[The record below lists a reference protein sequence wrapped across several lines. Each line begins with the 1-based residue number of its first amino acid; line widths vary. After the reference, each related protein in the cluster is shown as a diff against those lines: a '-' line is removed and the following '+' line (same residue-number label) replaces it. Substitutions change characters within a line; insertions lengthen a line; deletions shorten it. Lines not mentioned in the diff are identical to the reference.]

1 MITSLIGWCIRNRS
15 VVLVM
20 TLAALAV
27 GAWSA
32 ARTNVDAIPDLSDVQ
47 VIVRTEYPGRAPQI
61 VEDQVTYAIT
71 TQMMGVPH
79 AAHVRGYSMF
89 GTSFVYIIFDD
100 GTDLYWARSRVLEQL
115 ARVAGQL
122 PQGVTPVLGPDATG
136 VGWILQYVLVTDASD
151 PEGASLDLSQLRSL
165 QDWFL
170 RYELQRIDGVSEVAS
185 LGGFVKQYQ
194 IVVDP
199 MKLLAHGISLRQ
211 VHEAVRRSNVDVGG
225 RVVEMSETEF
235 MVRGLGT
242 LGSLTKEQVA
252 ASRISGE
259 SLDQVRTSLALK
271 ELGMIA
277 LRADAQGAATFLGDV
292 AEIRIG
298 PDIRRGIAEWNGL
311 GETVGGIVV
320 MRHGEN
326 ARTTIERVRD
336 KLADLEA
343 GLPPGVRIEIAYDRS
358 LLIDDAVQTLRGA
371 LLEEMLVVALIT
383 ILFLLHARSVF
394 VALLV
399 LPIAVLVSLAAMQ
412 LLGINANIM
421 SLGGVA
427 IAIGVIVDSSIVMV
441 DNAHKH
447 LQRERER
454 VAASGAAPRAHAE
467 IIADAACEVG
477 PTLFVSLLIITVSFL
492 PVFVLGEQAGRLF
505 KPLAYTKTFTMA
517 AAAIIAVTVIP
528 VFMVYFIRERLTSS
542 GAGAG
547 GRGRVWVAATVV
559 IAPAL
564 VLMLAPLPLIEDA
577 RLWAAGGWMI
587 LAGVLI
593 IPQRIAGEADLP
605 MSRLL
610 HRCYDPVFRSVMHF
624 RWPVSIAAVVIV
636 AATVWPAGQLG
647 SEFMPP
653 LEEGDLLYMPTTDP
667 GLSTTKARQ
676 LLQQTDKLI
685 MRFPEVKSVMGKVGR
700 AETATDPAPMTM
712 IETTITLHRD
722 KSRWRRM
729 PIPRFFDGWPEF
741 LQTPLRWLWPQS
753 RSITVDELRYGAN
766 LPDGGRLAGLD
777 ETVSIPGL
785 RNSWTMP
792 IRTRIDMLATGVQ
805 TPVGVKVMGSDLAM
819 VSQLSEQIAQ
829 ALRTDDRTKSF
840 TGSAFADRNM
850 GGNYLDIR
858 INRQRIARLGLN
870 VEDVQDVIAGALGG
884 ENVTYTI
891 EGLERYPVNIRYPHE
906 LRDSIQAMQRVLV
919 STPTGAQV
927 PLEQVATISTH
938 KGPSMIKSEG
948 ARLTSWVY
956 VEPTGIDVGEYI
968 ELARETVADAVALP
982 TGYNI
987 VWSGQFEQMQAV
999 RDRLLIV
1006 VPLTGGLIVLLLL
1019 IATRSWWRVAFVLLA
1034 IPLSLVGAIWLL
1046 WFLDYNMSVAVWVGL
1061 IALAGLEAETGL
1073 VLLTFLDRSCERREA
1088 EGRLRSR
1095 SDVREAVFEGAVQRV
1110 RPITMTELTTFAA
1123 LLPLLWASG
1132 AGADTMS
1139 RLAAPMVG
1147 GVVTGYLGMLV
1158 VFPVVYYLVRS
1169 RSVTAESSSD

>member
-1 MITSLIGWCIRNRS
+1 MIASLIGWCIRNRS

-20 TLAALAV
+20 TLAVMAGGV
-27 GAWSA
+27 WSA

-61 VEDQVTYAIT
+61 VEDQVTYPLT
-71 TQMMGVPH
+71 TQMMSVPH
-79 AAHVRGYSMF
+79 AAHVRGFSMF

-115 ARVAGQL
+115 DRVAGQL
-122 PQGVTPVLGPDATG
+122 PQGVAPVLGPDATG
-136 VGWILQYVLVTDASD
+136 VGWILQYVLVTETSEQ
-151 PEGASLDLSQLRSL
+151 EGASLDLSELRSL

-170 RYELQRIDGVSEVAS
+170 RYELTAVDGVSEVAS

-242 LGSLTKEQVA
+242 LGSLTEEQVA
-252 ASRISGE
+252 ASRINGE
-259 SLDQVRTSLALK
+259 SLDRLRTSLALE

-292 AEIRIG
+292 AEIRVG
-298 PDIRRGIAEWNGL
+298 PDIRRGIAEWSGL
-311 GETVGGIVV
+311 GETVGGIVI

-326 ARTTIERVRD
+326 ARATIERVRD

-343 GLPPGVRIEIAYDRS
+343 SLPPGVRIEIAYDRS
-358 LLIDDAVQTLRGA
+358 ILIDDAVHTLRGA
-371 LLEEMLVVALIT
+371 LLEEMLVVSLIT

-399 LPIAVLVSLAAMQ
+399 LPIAVLVSLGAMQ
-412 LLGINANIM
+412 LLGISANIM
-421 SLGGVA
+421 SLGGIA

-454 VAASGAAPRAHAE
+454 VAASGAAPRPHAE

-517 AAAIIAVTVIP
+517 SAAIIAVTVIP

-542 GAGAG
+542 DAGA
-547 GRGRVWVAATVV
+547 RGRVWFAATVV

-564 VLMLAPLPLIEDA
+564 VLLFAPIPLIEDA
-577 RLWAAGGWMI
+577 RLWATGGWMI
-587 LAGVLI
+587 LAGALI

-610 HRCYDPVFRSVMHF
+610 HRCYDPVFRSVMHW
-624 RWPVSIAAVVIV
+624 RRPVSIATVIII

-685 MRFPEVKSVMGKVGR
+685 MQFPEVKCVMGKVGR

-722 KSRWRRM
+722 KSRWRHM

-741 LQTPLRWLWPQS
+741 LQTPLRLLWAQS
-753 RSITVDELRYGAN
+753 RPITVDELRFGAN
-766 LPDGGRLAGLD
+766 LPDGARLAGLD
-777 ETVSIPGL
+777 ETVNIPGL
-785 RNSWTMP
+785 KNSWTMP

-819 VSQLSEQIAQ
+819 VSQLSEQIAL

-870 VEDVQDVIAGALGG
+870 IADVQDVIAGALGG
-884 ENVTYTI
+884 ANVTHTI
-891 EGLERYPVNIRYPHE
+891 EGLQRYPVNIRYPHE
-906 LRDSIQAMQRVLV
+906 LRDSVQAMQRVLV

-968 ELARETVADAVALP
+968 ELARGAVADAVDLP
-982 TGYNI
+982 AGYNI
-987 VWSGQFEQMQAV
+987 IWTGQFEQMQAA

-1019 IATRSWWRVAFVLLA
+1019 IATQSWWRVAFVLLA
-1034 IPLSLVGAIWLL
+1034 IPLSFVGAIWLL

-1073 VLLTFLDRSCERREA
+1073 VLLTFLDRSCERRQA
-1088 EGRLRSR
+1088 EGRLRST

-1158 VFPVVYYLVRS
+1158 VFPVVYYLVRA
-1169 RSVTAESSSD
+1169 RSVTAESSSG